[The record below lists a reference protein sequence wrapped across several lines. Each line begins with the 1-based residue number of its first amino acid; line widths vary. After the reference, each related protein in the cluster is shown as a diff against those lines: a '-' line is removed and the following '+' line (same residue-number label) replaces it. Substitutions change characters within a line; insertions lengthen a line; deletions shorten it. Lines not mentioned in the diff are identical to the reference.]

1 MAADEQQWQVPALVQ
16 ELSATVQEP
25 PGRYVQPEQHRP
37 AAAAAPPASFP
48 IVDLGRLSSPSPD
61 DDGGGGGD
69 EAAKLRR
76 ALDSWGLFQVTNHGI
91 EASLM
96 DELMSASKE
105 FFRQPLQVKR
115 EFSNLNDGEQFRAEG
130 YGNDKVRSKDQILDW
145 SDRIYLK
152 VEPEDE
158 RNLALW
164 PKHPSSFRDAL
175 HEFTVRCRR
184 VKRDVLRAMA
194 RIAGLDD
201 DEHFID
207 QLGGRATVHARFN
220 CYPPCPRPDLVMGI
234 KPHSDGTVITV
245 LLVARGADGLQVLR
259 DGVWYSVPSSSST
272 HALLINVG
280 ESMEVMSNGMFR
292 SPVHRVVTSAENE
305 RISLAMFYAVDP
317 ERVIEPAAG
326 LVDEK
331 RPTLYKKMKARDFLV
346 GLSKH
351 FSRGTRFVDTLKI
364 SP

>member
-1 MAADEQQWQVPALVQ
+1 MAGPGVGARAVSHRAG
-16 ELSATVQEP
+16 ATWA
-25 PGRYVQPEQHRP
+25 PERHRP
-37 AAAAAPPASFP
+37 AAADDAAAPPAPFP

-61 DDGGGGGD
+61 DDGGGGD

-184 VKRDVLRAMA
+184 VKRDVLRTMA
-194 RIAGLDD
+194 RIAGL
-201 DEHFID
+201 ECW
-207 QLGGRATVHARFN
+207 TTTN
-220 CYPPCPRPDLVMGI
+220 
-234 KPHSDGTVITV
+234 T
-245 LLVARGADGLQVLR
+245 
-259 DGVWYSVPSSSST
+259 SSISS
-272 HALLINVG
+272 
-280 ESMEVMSNGMFR
+280 
-292 SPVHRVVTSAENE
+292 
-305 RISLAMFYAVDP
+305 
-317 ERVIEPAAG
+317 AAG
-326 LVDEK
+326 
-331 RPTLYKKMKARDFLV
+331 RPCMPDSTTTHRAQ
-346 GLSKH
+346 GP
-351 FSRGTRFVDTLKI
+351 I
-364 SP
+364 S

>member
-1 MAADEQQWQVPALVQ
+1 M
-16 ELSATVQEP
+16 QEP
-25 PGRYVQPEQHRP
+25 PGRFVQPEQHRP
-37 AAAAAPPASFP
+37 DAAPPASFP

-61 DDGGGGGD
+61 DDGGGD

-76 ALDSWGLFQVTNHGI
+76 ALDSWGLLQVTNHGI

-105 FFRQPLQVKR
+105 FFRQPLQMKR

-145 SDRIYLK
+145 SDWIYLK

-175 HEFTVRCRR
+175 HEFVVRCRR

-201 DEHFID
+201 DDQHFVD

-220 CYPPCPRPDLVMGI
+220 YYPPCPRPDLVMGI

-259 DGVWYSVPSSSST
+259 YGVWYSVPSSST

-280 ESMEVMSNGMFR
+280 ESTEVMSNGMFR
-292 SPVHRVVTSAENE
+292 SPVHRVVNSAEKE
-305 RISLAMFYAVDP
+305 RISLAM
-317 ERVIEPAAG
+317 RSG
-326 LVDEK
+326 
-331 RPTLYKKMKARDFLV
+331 
-346 GLSKH
+346 
-351 FSRGTRFVDTLKI
+351 
-364 SP
+364 

>member
-1 MAADEQQWQVPALVQ
+1 MELSICRRIKWRARTSELPIMAADEQQWQVPALVQ

-76 ALDSWGLFQVTNHGI
+76 ALDSWGLFQVINQPYICRSPLWLMRINSWGLADERESVLVQVTNHGI

-164 PKHPSSFRDAL
+164 PKHPSSFR
-175 HEFTVRCRR
+175 
-184 VKRDVLRAMA
+184 
-194 RIAGLDD
+194 
-201 DEHFID
+201 
-207 QLGGRATVHARFN
+207 
-220 CYPPCPRPDLVMGI
+220 
-234 KPHSDGTVITV
+234 
-245 LLVARGADGLQVLR
+245 
-259 DGVWYSVPSSSST
+259 
-272 HALLINVG
+272 
-280 ESMEVMSNGMFR
+280 
-292 SPVHRVVTSAENE
+292 
-305 RISLAMFYAVDP
+305 
-317 ERVIEPAAG
+317 
-326 LVDEK
+326 
-331 RPTLYKKMKARDFLV
+331 
-346 GLSKH
+346 
-351 FSRGTRFVDTLKI
+351 
-364 SP
+364 

>member
-37 AAAAAPPASFP
+37 DAAAAPPASVP
-48 IVDLGRLSSPSPD
+48 LVDLGRLSSPSPD
-61 DDGGGGGD
+61 DDDGGGD

-96 DELMSASKE
+96 DQLMSASEE
-105 FFRQPLQVKR
+105 FFRQPLQVKQ

-130 YGNDKVRSKDQILDW
+130 YGNDKVRNKDQILDW
-145 SDRIYLK
+145 
-152 VEPEDE
+152 
-158 RNLALW
+158 
-164 PKHPSSFRDAL
+164 
-175 HEFTVRCRR
+175 T

-194 RIAGLDD
+194 RMSGLDD
-201 DEHFID
+201 DDHFIN
-207 QLGGRATVHARFN
+207 QLGRRATVHARFN
-220 CYPPCPRPDLVMGI
+220 YYPPCPRPDLVMGI

-245 LLVARGADGLQVLR
+245 LLVAGGADGLQVLR
-259 DGVWYSVPSSSST
+259 DGVWYSVPASSP

-280 ESMEVMSNGMFR
+280 ESMEVMSNGVFR
-292 SPVHRVVTSAENE
+292 SPVHRVVTSAEKE
-305 RISLAMFYAVDP
+305 RISLAMFYALDP
-317 ERVIEPAAG
+317 ERAIEPVAG

-331 RPTLYKKMKARDFLV
+331 RPALYKKMKARDFLV
-346 GLSKH
+346 GLSEH

-364 SP
+364 TLGLRSSNRS